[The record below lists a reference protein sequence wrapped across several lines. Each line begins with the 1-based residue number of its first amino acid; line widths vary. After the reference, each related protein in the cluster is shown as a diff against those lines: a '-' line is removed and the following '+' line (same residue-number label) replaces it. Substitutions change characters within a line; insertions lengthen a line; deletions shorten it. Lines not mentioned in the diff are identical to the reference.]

1 MNKPATKHVI
11 VLSFDCLSALDFPI
25 LQNLPHFRSLLKRG
39 AYAEKVESIYP
50 SVTYPSHA
58 TIVTGNYPVKHGV
71 VNNTL
76 LQPGKESPDWHW
88 YRRSIKGTTLYDE
101 ARKANLKTA
110 ALLWPV
116 TGKAKIDYNMPEIFP
131 NRPWQNQVLVSL
143 FSGSPLYQLELNQRF
158 GHIRNGLS
166 QPELDDFVLASA
178 VHTIQTKKPNLMFVH
193 FTDLDTQRHYH
204 GFSSEEIVAAIHR
217 HDKRLGAIVEA
228 LKESGMYEETTIIA
242 LGDHSALDEHKAI
255 QLNALLREK
264 GFLTVNKK
272 GEVTNWKAYCQS
284 CDGSAY
290 VYVKDKNDTET
301 IGSLHRLLQ
310 EIIQDEQNG
319 IEFLLTDEEAK
330 DLGADG
336 NCLFMLEARE
346 GYYFL
351 ENHTGDLI
359 REITREDVTSSKKY
373 TFGTH
378 GYSPSKPNY
387 ETIFMAAGKGI
398 RQGAIIPHMRLI
410 DEGPT
415 IARLLG
421 LHLGETD
428 GTVIEELLQL

>member
-1 MNKPATKHVI
+1 MGNPLTNHVI
-11 VLSFDCLSALDFPI
+11 ILSFDCLSALDFPI
-25 LQNLPHFRSLLKRG
+25 LQELPHFRSLIEQG
-39 AYAEKVESIYP
+39 AIAKKVEAIYP

-58 TIVTGNYPVKHGV
+58 TIVTGNYPNKHGV

-76 LQPGKESPDWHW
+76 LQPGRESPDWHW

-101 ARKANLKTA
+101 ARKANLTTA

-116 TGKAKIDYNMPEIFP
+116 TGRAKIDYNLPEIFP
-131 NRPWQNQVLVSL
+131 NRPWQNQILVSL
-143 FSGSPLYQLELNQRF
+143 FSGSPLYQLDLNRRF

-178 VHTIQTKKPNLMFVH
+178 VHTIQTKKPNVMFVH

-204 GFSSEEIVAAIHR
+204 GFTSKETQAAIHR
-217 HDKRLGAIVEA
+217 HDERLGQIINA
-228 LKESGMYEETTIIA
+228 LQKSGIYENSTIIA
-242 LGDHSALDEHKAI
+242 LGDHSALSENKAI
-255 QLNALLREK
+255 QLNVLFHQK
-264 GFLTVNKK
+264 GLISVNQK
-272 GEVTNWKAYCQS
+272 GKLTNWKAYCKS

-290 VYVKDKNDTET
+290 VYVKDKNDTQT
-301 IGSLHRLLQ
+301 IQTVQHLLEELLQ
-310 EIIQDEQNG
+310 DKQNG
-319 IEFLLTDEEAK
+319 IEFILHDEDAK
-330 DLGADG
+330 ERGADG

-346 GYYFL
+346 GYYFI
-351 ENHTGDLI
+351 ENYTGDFI
-359 REITREDVTSSKKY
+359 KEITEKDVTSNKKY

-378 GYSPSKPNY
+378 GYSPTKPNY
-387 ETIFMAAGKGI
+387 ETIFIASGKGI
-398 RQGAIIPHMRLI
+398 RQGATIPYMRLI

-428 GTVIEELLQL
+428 GTVIEDLLQL

>member
-1 MNKPATKHVI
+1 MGKALTNHVI
-11 VLSFDCLSALDFPI
+11 ILSFDCLSALDLPI
-25 LQNLPHFRSLLKRG
+25 LQELPHFRSFIKQG
-39 AYAEKVESIYP
+39 AIAKKVEAIYP

-58 TIVTGNYPVKHGV
+58 TIVTGNYPNKHGV
-71 VNNTL
+71 VNNTF
-76 LQPGKESPDWHW
+76 LQPGRESPDWHW

-101 ARKANLKTA
+101 ARKANLTTA

-116 TGKAKIDYNMPEIFP
+116 TGRAKIDYNLPEIFP
-131 NRPWQNQVLVSL
+131 NRPWQTQVLVSL
-143 FSGSPLYQLELNQRF
+143 FSGSPLYQLDLNHRF

-178 VHTIQTKKPNLMFVH
+178 VYTIQTKKPNVMFVH

-204 GFSSEEIVAAIHR
+204 GFSSKETVAAIHR
-217 HDKRLGAIVEA
+217 HDERLGKIIQA
-228 LKESGMYEETTIIA
+228 LKDSGIYEQSTIIA
-242 LGDHSALDEHKAI
+242 LGDHSALSENKSI
-255 QLNALLREK
+255 QLNVLFHQNGLIS
-264 GFLTVNKK
+264 VNKK
-272 GEVTNWKAYCQS
+272 GKLIDWHAYCQS

-290 VYVKDKNDTET
+290 IHVKDKNDIQT
-301 IGSLHRLLQ
+301 IQTVQHLLEDLLQ
-310 EIIQDEQNG
+310 DKQNG
-319 IEFLLTDEEAK
+319 IEFILHDEDAK
-330 DLGADG
+330 ERGADG

-346 GYYFL
+346 GYYFT
-351 ENHTGDLI
+351 ENYTGNFI
-359 REITREDVTSSKKY
+359 KEITEKDVTPSKKY

-378 GYSPSKPNY
+378 GYSPTKPNY

-398 RQGAIIPHMRLI
+398 RQGTSIPYMRLI

-428 GTVIEELLQL
+428 GTVIEDLLQL